1 MAENTLAARREARR
15 RRILENSEERLKRI
29 TGNSKSTAKG
39 GFCTDHGVQNGPV
52 EKSES
57 SEEKINGAYTNQF
70 GLQNFEDR
78 QFETPDEVA
87 NTEGLNALP
96 KLLGSVSDRIDR
108 ITLPERIGSQPVTF
122 LQSIQDSRFHFVGV
136 AALVQL
142 LFYID
147 WGFVFG
153 ESIFIPLLIF
163 EVTDILLMKAVTMR
177 TPSSRAGGIVGT
189 VLMLSGVAPN
199 KASAVSTCLSVL
211 AKIGKDFAV
220 YFVSFVAIHCLL
232 AWPG

>member
-87 NTEGLNALP
+87 NTEVHLHSSSYLR
-96 KLLGSVSDRIDR
+96 SDRYLADESR
-108 ITLPERIGSQPVTF
+108 NYENSFFACWRYCG
-122 LQSIQDSRFHFVGV
+122 DSSH
-136 AALVQL
+136 A
-142 LFYID
+142 
-147 WGFVFG
+147 
-153 ESIFIPLLIF
+153 
-163 EVTDILLMKAVTMR
+163 
-177 TPSSRAGGIVGT
+177 
-189 VLMLSGVAPN
+189 
-199 KASAVSTCLSVL
+199 
-211 AKIGKDFAV
+211 
-220 YFVSFVAIHCLL
+220 
-232 AWPG
+232 